1 MLETL
6 LCSLITILPDYL
18 YRSRV
23 QGKRWGHEITFFTLW
38 YELRWGIT
46 LCAILAISLI
56 TLLFYFHPLTNHVS
70 SFFRTVTILS
80 ESGGRVVEVYVEN
93 NQDVEAGDPIF
104 RMDSSSQEAAAE
116 TARRQLAEID
126 AAMALARADQ
136 AAAIASIS
144 QAQALLAQSEAD
156 LERES
161 GLLARGS
168 TVVSERDVEVLQ
180 NQVDANLAAVEAAQA
195 GLAAAELRIDAQLPA
210 QRESAE
216 AALEQA
222 EVEISKMTVYAG
234 TKGRVEQLSLRPGDI
249 VNPILRPAG
258 ILVPPLSEDRP
269 RFQAGF
275 AQVATQVI
283 KKGGVAEIMCLSKPF
298 TIIPMVIVDVQ
309 DVIASGQI
317 RPSDRLLDAQ
327 GLNVPGSVMAFME
340 PLYAGQTDDIP
351 PGSRC
356 IAVAYTS
363 FHHELETD
371 DTLGVGTRAFY
382 HMVET
387 IGVVHAAGL
396 RLRSIMMPYSQLV
409 FSGH

>member
-6 LCSLITILPDYL
+6 LCSLFTILPDYL

-23 QGKRWGHEITFFTLW
+23 QGKRWGHEINFFTLW

-56 TLLFYFHPLTNHVS
+56 TILFYFHPMTTSVTS
-70 SFFRTVTILS
+70 TFRTVTILS
-80 ESGGRVVEVYVEN
+80 ETGGRVVEVYVEN
-93 NQDVEAGDPIF
+93 NEDVKAGDPIF

-116 TARRQLAEID
+116 TARRKLAEID
-126 AAMALARADQ
+126 AALDLARADR
-136 AAAIASIS
+136 ASAVAGIS
-144 QAQALLAQSEAD
+144 EAEALLEQSEAD
-156 LERES
+156 LDRQAT
-161 GLLARGS
+161 LLARGS

-180 NQVDANLAAVEAAQA
+180 NQVDANEAAVDAAEAGLAAVE
-195 GLAAAELRIDAQLPA
+195 LRISEELPA
-210 QRESAE
+210 QRASAE
-216 AALEQA
+216 AALQQA
-222 EVEISKMTVYAG
+222 EVELAKMTVYAG
-234 TKGRVEQLSLRPGDI
+234 TDGRVEQLGLQPGDI
-249 VNPILRPAG
+249 INPILRPAG
-258 ILVPPLSEDRP
+258 ILVPSRADRV

-275 AQVATQVI
+275 PQVATQVI

-298 TIIPMVIVDVQ
+298 TIVPMVIVDVQ
-309 DVIASGQI
+309 DVIATGQF
-317 RPSDRLLDAQ
+317 RPSDRLFDIQQLPP
-327 GLNVPGSVMAFME
+327 PGSVTAYME
-340 PLYAGQTDDIP
+340 PLYEGLTDDIP

-356 IAVAYTS
+356 VAVAYTS

-371 DTLGVGTRAFY
+371 DTLGFGRRAFY